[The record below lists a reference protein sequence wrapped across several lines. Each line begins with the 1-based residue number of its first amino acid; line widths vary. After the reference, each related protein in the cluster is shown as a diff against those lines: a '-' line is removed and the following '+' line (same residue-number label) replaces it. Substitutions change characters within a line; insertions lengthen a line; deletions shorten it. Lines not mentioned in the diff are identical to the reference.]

1 MNKYFVK
8 RGKKIV
14 DILFDDELIKVTIKI
29 PTNRDHDGMMEKF
42 SEVGIDGMLIT
53 HGADFIEDRLTKFI
67 IDLPFEIPVD
77 EEMNTFKQ
85 WSKCNDDEKKIAI
98 NCMDS
103 KLRDL
108 INNAISGVENITEDE
123 GGNSE

>member
-8 RGKKIV
+8 RGKKDI
-14 DILFDDELIKVTIKI
+14 DILFNNELIKITIKI

-67 IDLPFEIPVD
+67 IELPFEVPVD
-77 EEMNTFKQ
+77 EKMEIFKQ
-85 WSKCNDDEKKIAI
+85 WIDCTNDEKSIAI

-108 INNAISGVENITEDE
+108 INNAISGIENITEDE
-123 GGNSE
+123 SGN